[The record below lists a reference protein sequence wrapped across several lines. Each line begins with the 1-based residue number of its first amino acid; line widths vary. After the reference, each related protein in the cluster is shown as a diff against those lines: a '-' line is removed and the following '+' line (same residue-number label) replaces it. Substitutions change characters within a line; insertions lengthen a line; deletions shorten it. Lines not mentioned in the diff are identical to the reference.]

1 MKKHRF
7 NWIDGLVLVVV
18 VLLIAGTCYKFLGK
32 DPTAQRQDQVDF
44 TFDLRIEGV
53 RQFTVDAIQV
63 GDTIYDSSAKIALGT
78 ITNVAATPAETTI
91 SYPDGTLAKGTLEDR
106 YDVVVTVAAQGVRNN
121 GVLQVSTCDIQMN
134 RSATYYTKYSVWNA
148 QLVALETA

>member
-18 VLLIAGTCYKFLGK
+18 VLLIAGTCFKFLGM
-32 DPTAQRQDQVDF
+32 DPTAQLQDQVDF

-63 GDTIYDSSAKIALGT
+63 GDTIYDSTAKIALGT
-78 ITNVAATPAETTI
+78 ITNVEATPAETTI
-91 SYPDGTLAKGTLEDR
+91 YNPDGTLTKGILEDR
-106 YDVVVTVAAQGVRNN
+106 YDVVVTVESQGVRND
-121 GVLQVSTCDIQMN
+121 GVLQVSTCDIQLN

>member
-18 VLLIAGTCYKFLGK
+18 VLLIAGTCYKFLGR

-78 ITNVAATPAETTI
+78 ITNVAAIPAETTI
-91 SYPDGTLAKGTLEDR
+91 YYPDGTLVKGTLEDR
-106 YDVVVTVAAQGVRNN
+106 YDVVVTVESQGVRND